1 MVSIMRLL
9 VYAAMAIMGVSF
21 VSAEPIE
28 LAIQTVNSVRAQSAL
43 PEVQQSPKLNEIAKL
58 HAADML
64 RHGFISHKGSDGSQL
79 SNRVKKAGYQYCF
92 VAENIEV
99 TQGSFDQVVDKWQSY
114 PPARKVLLHRKAKEI
129 GIAHA
134 GEWIWVMVLARPG
147 CELMTS

>member
-1 MVSIMRLL
+1 MVNIMRLL

-43 PEVQQSPKLNEIAKL
+43 PEVQQSSKLNEIAKL

-79 SNRVKKAGYQYCF
+79 SNRVKKA
-92 VAENIEV
+92 
-99 TQGSFDQVVDKWQSY
+99 
-114 PPARKVLLHRKAKEI
+114 
-129 GIAHA
+129 
-134 GEWIWVMVLARPG
+134 
-147 CELMTS
+147 